1 MLLFTRGI
9 GEEILI
15 NQGDIKIKVIT
26 TINNKVVIGIQI
38 PKQMQVDRKNAFQPM
53 LKDRV

>member
-1 MLLFTRGI
+1 MMLFTRGI

-26 TINNKVVIGIQI
+26 TINNKVVIGIQM
-38 PKQMQVDRKNAFQPM
+38 PRQMQVDGKKAFQPM
-53 LKDRV
+53 LKEKV

>member
-26 TINNKVVIGIQI
+26 TINNKVVIGIQM
-38 PKQMQVDRKNAFQPM
+38 PRQMQVDRKNAFQPM

>member
-26 TINNKVVIGIQI
+26 TINNKVVIGIQM
-38 PKQMQVDRKNAFQPM
+38 PRQMHVDRKKAFQPM
-53 LKDRV
+53 LKEKV

>member
-1 MLLFTRGI
+1 MMLFTRGI

-26 TINNKVVIGIQI
+26 TINNKVVIGIQM
-38 PKQMQVDRKNAFQPM
+38 PKKMQVDRKKAFQPM

>member
-1 MLLFTRGI
+1 MMLFTRGI

-26 TINNKVVIGIQI
+26 TINNKVVIGIQM
-38 PKQMQVDRKNAFQPM
+38 PKQMQVDRKKAFQPM

>member
-1 MLLFTRGI
+1 MMLFTRGI

-26 TINNKVVIGIQI
+26 TINNKVVIGIQM
-38 PKQMQVDRKNAFQPM
+38 PKQMQVDRKKTFQPM
-53 LKDRV
+53 LKDGV

>member
-9 GEEILI
+9 GEEIII
-15 NQGDIKIKVIT
+15 NPGDIKIKV
-26 TINNKVVIGIQI
+26 VIGIQM
-38 PKQMQVDRKNAFQPM
+38 PRQMQVDRKNAFQPM

>member
-1 MLLFTRGI
+1 MMIFTRGI

-26 TINNKVVIGIQI
+26 TINNKVVIGIQM
-38 PKQMQVDRKNAFQPM
+38 PKQMQLDRKKAFQPM
-53 LKDRV
+53 LKEKV

>member
-1 MLLFTRGI
+1 MMLFTRGV

-26 TINNKVVIGIQI
+26 TINNKVVIGIQM
-38 PKQMQVDRKNAFQPM
+38 PKQMQVDRKKAFQPM

>member
-1 MLLFTRGI
+1 MMLFTRGI

-26 TINNKVVIGIQI
+26 TINNKVVIGIQM
-38 PKQMQVDRKNAFQPM
+38 PKKMQVDRKKSFQPM

>member
-26 TINNKVVIGIQI
+26 TINNNVVIGIQM
-38 PKQMQVDRKNAFQPM
+38 PRQMQVDRKNAFQPM

>member
-26 TINNKVVIGIQI
+26 TINNKVVIGIQM
-38 PKQMQVDRKNAFQPM
+38 PRKMQVDGKKAFQPI
-53 LKDRV
+53 LKENV

>member
-26 TINNKVVIGIQI
+26 TINNKVVIGIQM
-38 PKQMQVDRKNAFQPM
+38 PRQMQVDGKKAFQPM

>member
-26 TINNKVVIGIQI
+26 TINNKVVIGIQM
-38 PKQMQVDRKNAFQPM
+38 PKQMQVDRKKAFQPM
-53 LKDRV
+53 LKEKV

>member
-1 MLLFTRGI
+1 MMLFTRGI

-26 TINNKVVIGIQI
+26 TINNKVVIGIQM
-38 PKQMQVDRKNAFQPM
+38 PKQMQVDRKKAFQPM
-53 LKDRV
+53 LKEKV

>member
-1 MLLFTRGI
+1 MMLFTRGI

-26 TINNKVVIGIQI
+26 TINNKVVIGIQML
-38 PKQMQVDRKNAFQPM
+38 KQMQVERKNSFQPT
-53 LKDRV
+53 LKDKA

>member
-1 MLLFTRGI
+1 MMLFTRGI

-26 TINNKVVIGIQI
+26 TINNKVVIGIQM
-38 PKQMQVDRKNAFQPM
+38 PKQMQVDHKKAFQPM
-53 LKDRV
+53 LKEKV

>member
-26 TINNKVVIGIQI
+26 TINNKVVIGIQM
-38 PKQMQVDRKNAFQPM
+38 PKQMQVDRKKAFQPM